1 VKIGDLVKVKE
12 CELHAEQE
20 GQCTCFFC
28 NGNSNR
34 VGLIISP
41 APMNAWMVMF
51 DCGEFQID
59 KFDFARG
66 DVEVISETR

>member
-1 VKIGDLVKVKE
+1 
-12 CELHAEQE
+12 
-20 GQCTCFFC
+20 
-28 NGNSNR
+28 